1 MINPWLN
8 FKVSEEMIHPIDA
21 ISFHDPNSRVSE
33 NFRFLPH
40 LAPEPW
46 IGNTTANLLVLLAN
60 PGATLGDVRGIKQKG
75 ADEINELSLSNLSH
89 ALTDYPHFFFDP
101 QLAGTDGHNWYRN
114 RFKSLI
120 AATSVENVANKVLS
134 CELVAYHSFS
144 WKKPRLKQP
153 TQDYT
158 NYLVSE
164 AIKRNAVIL
173 VGRGKADWIKNVPG
187 LSSYENY
194 FQSSSPQCSYIS
206 ENNYKENYRHILA
219 SIS

>member
-8 FKVSEEMIHPIDA
+8 FKVSAEMIHPTDA
-21 ISFHDPNSRVSE
+21 NAFHDHNSRVSE

-46 IGNTTANLLVLLAN
+46 IGNTKAKLLVLLAN
-60 PGATLGDVRGIKQKG
+60 PGATQSDVKGIKQNG
-75 ADEINELSLSNLSH
+75 ADEINELSVLNLNH

-101 QLAGTDGHNWYRN
+101 QLAGTDGHNWYSK

-120 AATSVENVANKVLS
+120 AETSVENVANKVLS

-144 WKKPRLKQP
+144 WKKPRLNP
-153 TQDYT
+153 ATQEYT
-158 NYLVSE
+158 NQLVAE
-164 AIKRNAVIL
+164 AIERNAVIL
-173 VGRGKADWIKNVPG
+173 VGRGKADWINNVPA
-187 LSSYENY
+187 LRSYKNY
-194 FQSSSPQCSYIS
+194 FQPASAQCSYIT
-206 ENNYKENYRHILA
+206 ERNYKENYKHILA